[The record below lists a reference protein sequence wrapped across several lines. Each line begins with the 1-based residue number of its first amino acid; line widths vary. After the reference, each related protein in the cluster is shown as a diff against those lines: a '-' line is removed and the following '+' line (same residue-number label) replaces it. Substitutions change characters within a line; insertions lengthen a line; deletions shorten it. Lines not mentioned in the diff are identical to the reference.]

1 MFNPIVYTQ
10 LFKKFIYWLS
20 ISIFGV
26 IALSNINHAH
36 ANPILNQPPAIL
48 VLGDSH
54 IVAYQNTFAQV
65 IQEKT
70 RIPTFVMA
78 KNGRQ
83 FINYIGQHNNLNSI
97 QQLKPNYLVVAF
109 GTNES
114 VSASAQDYERNKRQ
128 WTNLI
133 KTIQMQISQNRLP
146 NHNIIIVGAP
156 LNLARQRINGNTC
169 RNGSGMQS
177 IRANE
182 IHSIRASQ
190 SLYSI
195 QSMQYQIAKENGYQY
210 WSWHGFMLDF
220 AGGNSQCIIDKFI
233 NHNPP
238 LMQADLVHFTKMGYR
253 LAALDMMKY
262 VDIK

>member
-1 MFNPIVYTQ
+1 MFTQIVYTQ
-10 LFKKFIYWLS
+10 LFKKVIYWLS

-26 IALSNINHAH
+26 IALSNINHTY

-83 FINYIGQHNNLNSI
+83 FINYIGQPNNLNSI
-97 QQLKPNYLVVAF
+97 QQLNPNYLVVAF

-114 VSASAQDYERNKRQ
+114 VSVTPSAQDYERNKRQ

-133 KTIQMQISQNRLP
+133 KTIQMKISPNRLP
-146 NHNIIIVGAP
+146 NHHIIIVGAP
-156 LNLARQRINGNTC
+156 LNLARQRINVNTC
-169 RNGSGMQS
+169 RNVSDIQS
-177 IRANE
+177 IRAS
-182 IHSIRASQ
+182 H

>member
-1 MFNPIVYTQ
+1 MFNAIFYTHT
-10 LFKKFIYWLS
+10 FKKVIYW
-20 ISIFGV
+20 ISILIFSV
-26 IALSNINHAH
+26 IALSNINHAQ

-83 FINYIGQHNNLNSI
+83 FINYIGQPTNLNSI
-97 QQLKPNYLVVAF
+97 QQLNPNYLVVAF

-114 VSASAQDYERNKRQ
+114 VSVTAQDYERNKRQ

-133 KTIQMQISQNRLP
+133 KTIQMQISPYRLP
-146 NHNIIIVGAP
+146 NHHIIIVGAP
-156 LNLARQRINGNTC
+156 LNLARQRLNRNTC
-169 RNGSGMQS
+169 RNGST
-177 IRANE
+177 
-182 IHSIRASQ
+182 IHSIRASH

-253 LAALDMMKY
+253 LAAMDMMKY